1 LIPAEVNS
9 ARGNMPYKDWAR
21 NNRSSYAK
29 NEAAMKGLI
38 SLETIMEIEIVK
50 MIENPNRIQ

>member
-1 LIPAEVNS
+1 
-9 ARGNMPYKDWAR
+9 MPYKDWAR